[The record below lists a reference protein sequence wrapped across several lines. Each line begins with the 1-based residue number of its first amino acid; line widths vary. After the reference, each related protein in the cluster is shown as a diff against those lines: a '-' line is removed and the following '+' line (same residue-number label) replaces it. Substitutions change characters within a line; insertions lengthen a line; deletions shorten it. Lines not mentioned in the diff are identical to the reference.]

1 MVELG
6 GTTVTTERSGAFKC
20 CCCPSAISSKG
31 FNRFT
36 VRPLLLTATGT
47 DVAMGTTIL
56 TVPAAVAFCD
66 DGDDDD
72 SFCTAETFPLEDEV
86 ADFASLPPP
95 LLLEPPFD
103 LFRASAFRAA
113 FSTASCALRANVS
126 ALGGRP
132 LFRGPWNIA
141 TDGTGAVFWV
151 FLGILSAAFLF

>member
-1 MVELG
+1 
-6 GTTVTTERSGAFKC
+6 
-20 CCCPSAISSKG
+20 
-31 FNRFT
+31 
-36 VRPLLLTATGT
+36 
-47 DVAMGTTIL
+47 
-56 TVPAAVAFCD
+56 
-66 DGDDDD
+66 
-72 SFCTAETFPLEDEV
+72 
-86 ADFASLPPP
+86 
-95 LLLEPPFD
+95 